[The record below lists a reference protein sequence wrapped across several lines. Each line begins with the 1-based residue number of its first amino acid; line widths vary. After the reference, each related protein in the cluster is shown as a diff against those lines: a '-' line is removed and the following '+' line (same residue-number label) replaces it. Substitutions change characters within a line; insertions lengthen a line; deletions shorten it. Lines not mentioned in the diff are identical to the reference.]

1 MDNNI
6 RDNII
11 KICKEDTNLY
21 CERYPANSYKLAE
34 LVFLRCLSK
43 ELSNLAHKYEA
54 TKCMKIPY
62 ASNHLDVIFEF
73 YDDEMCKEIDNIE
86 RTKWSNIW
94 Q

>member
-1 MDNNI
+1 MDSNI

-54 TKCMKIPY
+54 TKCFKMPI
-62 ASNHLDVIFEF
+62 SNHLDVIFEF

-86 RTKWSNIW
+86 RTNWSNIW